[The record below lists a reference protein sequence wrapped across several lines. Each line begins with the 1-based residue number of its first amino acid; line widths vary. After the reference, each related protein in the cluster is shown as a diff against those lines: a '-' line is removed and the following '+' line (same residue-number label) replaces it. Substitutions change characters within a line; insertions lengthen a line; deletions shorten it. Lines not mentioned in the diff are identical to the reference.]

1 MQLVEVRTNKDRKR
15 YIDFIYKVYK
25 NDKNFSDMNLIF
37 VKNFLY
43 KKDSYAKRANVIPL
57 IVEDSIPQ
65 IEKNEIKLVCMFIS
79 TEDSKE
85 LKLSFL
91 EFLPNSEEYLKA
103 VIEYGKKLLNEL
115 NLSKIIV
122 GINGQV
128 SYGLGILVHGDN
140 NKFEFNANYNPA
152 YYIKELDDV
161 IQTKKRAFSYKYD
174 ANKTLSSFNKDLL
187 SHIYDSFT
195 FRYLDKKHFK
205 EEMLVFG
212 ELCHKTLKNTPYYS
226 EKTPFEMYE
235 LMKQMKF
242 LIKKE
247 DFIFVLK
254 DGKEVGFIFTH
265 PDFAEL
271 FDKPKINYI
280 KLGLRLFNKRPKM
293 VIYNVI
299 GVLEEYQKEG
309 VAVGLIDFSTKMRKP
324 EFPQAVSSFILEDNV
339 ESTNLCKKIS
349 TGINKEFR
357 LYEIEE

>member
-1 MQLVEVRTNKDRKR
+1 MQLVEDNTNKDRKR
-15 YIDFIYKVYK
+15 YIDFIYKVYE

-43 KKDSYAKRANVIPL
+43 KKDSYAKRANVVPVI
-57 IVEDSIPQ
+57 IED
-65 IEKNEIKLVCMFIS
+65 EGIKLVCMFIS

-91 EFLPNSEEYLKA
+91 EFLPNSKKYLKA
-103 VIEYGKKLLNEL
+103 VIEYGKKLMKKL
-115 NLSKIIV
+115 NLSKIVV

-128 SYGLGILVHGDN
+128 SYGLGILVYGN
-140 NKFEFNANYNPA
+140 NNEFEFNANYNPE
-152 YYIKELDDV
+152 YYTKELDEV
-161 IQTKKRAFSYKYD
+161 IVTKKRAFSYKYS
-174 ANKTLSSFNKDLL
+174 AEKTLNSFNNELL
-187 SHIYDSFT
+187 NHVYDNFY
-195 FRYLDKKHFK
+195 FRYLDKKNFK
-205 EEMLVFG
+205 KEMLLFG
-212 ELCHKTLKNTPYYS
+212 ELCHKALSKTPYYS
-226 EKTPFEMYE
+226 EKTPYEMYE

-247 DFIFVLK
+247 DLIFAMK

-265 PDFAEL
+265 PDFAEF

-280 KLGLRLFNKRPKM
+280 KLGLRLLKKRPKM

-299 GVLEEYQKEG
+299 GVLEEYQREG
-309 VAVGLIDFSTKMRKP
+309 VAVGLIDYSTKMRKS
-324 EFPQAVSSFILEDNV
+324 EFPNAVSSFILEDNV